1 MPQRQHDQ
9 ISDGH
14 FQTGPQAG
22 ASRPLLWQR
31 RDIFASDDAAAT
43 AAAQDLYRTHAA
55 KRISNELPS
64 LRQFWKIDL
73 QVHRKQTQMMPSGKG
88 EASW

>member
-1 MPQRQHDQ
+1 
-9 ISDGH
+9 
-14 FQTGPQAG
+14 
-22 ASRPLLWQR
+22 LLWQR

-43 AAAQDLYRTHAA
+43 AAAQDLYRTYAA

-73 QVHRKQTQMMPSGKG
+73 QTQMMPSGKG
-88 EASW
+88 GSELVTDDDLQCDRNPPMLRDVDRRWS